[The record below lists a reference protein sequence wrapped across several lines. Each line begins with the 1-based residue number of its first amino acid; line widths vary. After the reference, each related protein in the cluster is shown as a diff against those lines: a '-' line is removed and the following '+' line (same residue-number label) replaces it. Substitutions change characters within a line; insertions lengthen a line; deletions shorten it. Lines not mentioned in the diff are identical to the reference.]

1 MAIRTIVLKN
11 HYFDEMYAKANANNI
26 KIVPKTTVTRI
37 KNASKPRA
45 FCFPNNCSAPPV
57 KELAAFVLEGCIA
70 TTIIN
75 NTHTTTISDKIKLY
89 KGFPPQ
95 LKFFSILT
103 QKSR

>member
-1 MAIRTIVLKN
+1 
-11 HYFDEMYAKANANNI
+11 MYANANANNM

-45 FCFPNNCSAPPV
+45 FCLPNNCSAPPV
-57 KELAAFVLEGCIA
+57 KFAAFVFEGCIA

-89 KGFPPQ
+89 KGFPPK

-103 QKSR
+103 

>member
-1 MAIRTIVLKN
+1 MAVRTIVLFY
-11 HYFDEMYAKANANNI
+11 YFDEMYANANANNM

-45 FCFPNNCSAPPV
+45 FCLPNNCSAQPV
-57 KELAAFVLEGCIA
+57 KFAAFVFEGCIA

-89 KGFPPQ
+89 KGFPP
-95 LKFFSILT
+95 
-103 QKSR
+103 

>member
-11 HYFDEMYAKANANNI
+11 HYFDEMYAKA
-26 KIVPKTTVTRI
+26 TVTRI

-45 FCFPNNCSAPPV
+45 FCLPNNCSAPPV
-57 KELAAFVLEGCIA
+57 KFAAFVFEGCIA